1 MVKLDI
7 ITGFEPVVPGSNPGE
22 GTKEKYMKKI
32 FLSIAAFCLLLI
44 IFIPVLA
51 AADAPLVP
59 CNGTTTPCTMDMVF
73 TMIGGV
79 YSFIIKLAAG
89 LATLVATIGGVLI
102 LVSAGNP
109 SLSGTGKKIFYSAL
123 IGLFLVLG
131 SWLIIN
137 LVLTAIGYKNVASWS
152 TL

>member
-1 MVKLDI
+1 
-7 ITGFEPVVPGSNPGE
+7 
-22 GTKEKYMKKI
+22 MKKI
-32 FLSIAAFCLLLI
+32 FLSIAAFLLLSL
-44 IFIPVLA
+44 IFVPVIVG
-51 AADAPLVP
+51 ADGLVP
-59 CNGTTTPCTMDMVF
+59 CNGTDKPCTMEMVF

-89 LATLVATIGGVLI
+89 LATLAATIGGVIILI
-102 LVSAGNP
+102 SAGNP

-137 LVLTAIGYKNVASWS
+137 LVLTAIGYKNVANWS